1 MNVFIWGLI
10 GIAILLVLIFIR
22 VPIGFAMALVGFF
35 GVWLVRGTNPAFSL
49 LATEPYS
56 VSSHYVYSVI
66 PLFIFMGNLAS
77 QTRISADA
85 FFALDKWL
93 GHFKGGIAMG
103 TMGTCTIFAAIC
115 SDPISTAAT
124 TCTLSLSEMRKY
136 KYSDQLSLGTI
147 AAGGNLGFLIPPSL
161 AFIIYGILTE
171 TSIGKLFISG
181 ILPGLLL
188 AAIYMIT
195 ISLIVRLNPQ
205 MASSR
210 PPASWKERFASTR
223 KLTGVLVVILLILG
237 GIYTGTFT
245 PTEAGAVGVFGVI
258 LVALAGRYLT
268 WKGFKGAVK
277 ETAGMLAMIFILVIG
292 AMIFSRF
299 LVLTEVPMGMTDFV
313 AGLSVPPILVLIVVL
328 IIYIFIGCIMDIMS
342 IVIVATPIL
351 HPVLVSLGFDPL
363 WVAVL
368 TVITILMG
376 NISPPFGIVVF
387 ALSGMVPDVPM
398 YTIFKGIMP
407 FLLATLVG
415 LAILIAFPQIALW
428 LPGMMG
434 RG

>member
-299 LVLTEVPMGMTDFV
+299 LVLTEVPMGMTNFV

-398 YTIFKGIMP
+398 YTIFKGILP

>member
-1 MNVFIWGLI
+1 MSVFVWGLV

-22 VPIGFAMALVGFF
+22 IPIGFAMALVGFF
-35 GVWLVRGTNPAFSL
+35 GVWLVRGMDPAFAL

-77 QTRISADA
+77 QTRLSADA

-93 GHFKGGIAMG
+93 GHFRGGIAMG

-124 TCTLSLSEMRKY
+124 TCTISLSEMRKY
-136 KYSDQLSLGTI
+136 RYNDQLSLGTI

-171 TSIGKLFISG
+171 TSIGKLFMSG

-188 AAIYMIT
+188 AALYMIT
-195 ISLIVRLNPQ
+195 IYLICRMNPQ

-210 PPASWKERFASTR
+210 PPASWKERLSSTR
-223 KLTGVLVVILLILG
+223 KLTGALIVILLILG
-237 GIYTGTFT
+237 GIYTGVFT
-245 PTEAGAVGVFGVI
+245 PTEAGAVGVLGVI
-258 LVALAGRYLT
+258 LVALAGRHLT
-268 WKGFKGAVK
+268 WKGFTAAIR
-277 ETAGMLAMIFILVIG
+277 ETAGMLAMIFVLVIG
-292 AMIFSRF
+292 AMVFSRF
-299 LVLTEVPMGMTDFV
+299 LVQTEVPMSMTNFV
-313 AGLSVPPILVLIVVL
+313 AGLSVPPLFVLIVVL
-328 IIYIFIGCIMDIMS
+328 IIYIMIGCIMDIMS

-351 HPVLVSLGFDPL
+351 HPVLVNLGFDPI
-363 WVAVL
+363 WIAVL

-398 YTIFKGIMP
+398 VTIFRGIMP
-407 FLLATLVG
+407 FLIATLVG
-415 LAILIAFPQIALW
+415 LAILIAFPQISLW
-428 LPGMMG
+428 LPSMMG

>member
-1 MNVFIWGLI
+1 
-10 GIAILLVLIFIR
+10 
-22 VPIGFAMALVGFF
+22 
-35 GVWLVRGTNPAFSL
+35 
-49 LATEPYS
+49 
-56 VSSHYVYSVI
+56 
-66 PLFIFMGNLAS
+66 MGNLAS

-103 TMGTCTIFAAIC
+103 TMGTCTIFAAIF

-171 TSIGKLFISG
+171 TSIGKLFSSG